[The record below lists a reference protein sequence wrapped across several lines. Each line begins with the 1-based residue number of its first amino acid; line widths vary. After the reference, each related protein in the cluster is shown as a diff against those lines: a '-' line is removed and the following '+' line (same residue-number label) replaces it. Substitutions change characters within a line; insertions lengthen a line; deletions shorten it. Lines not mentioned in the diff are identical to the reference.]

1 MLNKSD
7 KIILKEM
14 RFFAKHGVGVDEKI
28 SGQEFSINLEIECI
42 LDKVFKSDLID
53 DTVDYGE
60 IYNIVKD
67 IIMHS
72 SYNLLE
78 TIANKI
84 VLELLL
90 ISKVQSVYIEVN
102 KLNPP
107 IKDINIAYTGVSL
120 YRTKSS

>member
-7 KIILKEM
+7 KIILKDM
-14 RFFAKHGVGVDEKI
+14 KFFAKHGVSIDEKI
-28 SGQEFSINLEIECI
+28 LGQEFLINLEMECI
-42 LDKVFKSDLID
+42 LDKVFESDLID
-53 DTVDYGE
+53 DTVDYSE

-67 IIMHS
+67 IIMLS

-84 VLELLL
+84 VETLLL
-90 ISKVQSVYIEVN
+90 MPKIQSVYIEVK

-107 IKDINIAYTGVSL
+107 IKDINIAYAGVSL